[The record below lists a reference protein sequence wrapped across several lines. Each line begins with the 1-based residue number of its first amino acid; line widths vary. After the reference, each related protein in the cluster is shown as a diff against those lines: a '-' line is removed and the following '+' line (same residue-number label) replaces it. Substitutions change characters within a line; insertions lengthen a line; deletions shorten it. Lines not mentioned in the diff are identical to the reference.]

1 MSSSPLQGDASNDP
15 SEDQTGRFVRQPNG
29 RVRPLSPH
37 LQVWRWH
44 VTMLG
49 SILHR
54 VTGGAL
60 YFGILAVAIW
70 VVCAAFGPDAF
81 AAYCA
86 VASSPPGLLV
96 WFGLTLAGVYHLFSG
111 IRHLVWDTGA
121 GLTPKGSSAFTTLT
135 LVAAAVV
142 AAAFWAA
149 LFASGKVSL

>member
-1 MSSSPLQGDASNDP
+1 MTNSPLSGDASNDP
-15 SEDQTGRFVRQPNG
+15 TDDQTGRFVRQPNG

-54 VTGGAL
+54 MTGGAL
-60 YFGILAVAIW
+60 YFGILAVAFW
-70 VVCAAFGPDAF
+70 VISAAFGPDAY
-81 AAYCA
+81 AAYSGLA
-86 VASSPPGLLV
+86 GSPIGLLV
-96 WFGLTLAGVYHLFSG
+96 WFGLTLSGVYHLFSG

-135 LVAAAVV
+135 IVAALVV
-142 AAAFWAA
+142 AVGFWVA
-149 LFASGKVSL
+149 LFATGKVSL